1 MLINR
6 LIFKTMHCFN
16 TRQFSWITA
25 HLFVTLLAVGL
36 TSNLHS
42 QDTTAFLTSSTTSI
56 CLGDT
61 ATLNAGT
68 VGADY
73 GDGSDGALTVSSGTS
88 YTDAVRTG
96 VTGTNAAGEN
106 TLTVASSS
114 GFAVG
119 DEIIIITMVDA
130 NTSVNTTGKHEF
142 NIITAIS
149 GNTLTL
155 AAIRAFA
162 FNASSTQIHQA
173 IKVPNYTNVSI
184 SSGATLTCAAWD
196 GSTGGVLCFR
206 ANGTLTN
213 SGTITAVGKGY
224 RGVGHTAL
232 WRNKDGAQGEGIYG
246 TGYAGGNS
254 SGSNNVTWNGANGNG
269 GGGGT
274 GRQDSGGGAGGGY
287 ASNGTN
293 GNNSGGHFGGTG
305 GLSVGTANLD
315 LLIMGG
321 AGGEGG
327 GDEDGALAGSGGN
340 GGGIIYISA
349 SITQNA
355 GTITCNGNNGGN
367 GTNSGGGGGCGMG
380 GGGGGAGGSIKLIS
394 VFDGTGTITSIG
406 GNGGTNNGCGGAGG
420 AGSVGRIALA
430 STISSYPTTNP
441 ISATASLAVITGSS
455 FAWSNGDTSSFIQV
469 SPATTTTYTVTI
481 TNGTWADTLS
491 NEIYVFGVPNMPT
504 ALADIE
510 HCAGTFTFNATTDSL
525 VQTVWYDS
533 PTGGTPIFYG
543 NEFTTPFLNDTTTYY
558 FRSQYVTYT
567 PPADAVDNSMQL
579 ALGLRL
585 LVSDYEG
592 KAVILR
598 KSATA
603 NDTASFG
610 FNFLGQ
616 LDADAINA
624 WAGSATDLWVHTI
637 FDQSGNGRNLLNTT
651 TGQQPKLILSG
662 ENGKPVLRFVT
673 GTFLRYTTNDIV
685 YPMSIVTAA
694 KLTSNS
700 CGRVFGAANNY
711 LYAFYSNQV
720 NWHHFNTWISSS
732 GTNMVPASSS
742 DTWIHSSMS
751 ASNTSHR
758 FFDNGDEWPAN
769 TINNANSQPPNGF
782 QLNGYAANNETSN
795 VDIMEVFIFNDVIT
809 DTEREYIEG
818 RIASQYD
825 WQTAGGQVVDA
836 AAPCLLSNP
845 NIDSVRAI
853 VTAPSFGISLD
864 TITANCGA
872 DSILIDAGSGWQT
885 YSWSNLDT
893 TQICTARYSGKYKI
907 VVNDGSCDVTDSV
920 FVSLPKPVLDDFTIC
935 NGDTITAGYLNLGG
949 FASGGILDTIGQE
962 AVHKFLTDGTLVFPS
977 TTQVRALIVGGG
989 GGGGMDIG
997 GGGGAGGFI
1006 DTTFILPAGSY
1017 NISVGQG
1024 GTGAPAAGTFGQPT
1038 GHQYSIPALNGGNSS
1053 IGSLL
1058 TAIGGGAGGTSYWN
1072 STPGAA
1078 GSNGGSGGGCSG
1090 YNAPNGS
1097 GAGLET
1103 AGQGNRGGHGGGSH
1117 YSGGGGGAGS
1127 QGGGGPNGGTYNA
1140 NGGSGLQSDILGT
1153 TYYFA
1158 GGGGGS
1164 GFSVVGGNGGI
1175 GGGGGGAVGFTTGG
1189 AGLNN
1194 GSPGG
1199 GGNTGQQTNKPGG
1212 NAGANTGGGG
1222 GGGSHFNSN
1231 NKGGEG
1237 GSGIVV
1243 IRYTPILSYQFLWST
1258 GDTTA
1263 TINVSPT
1270 QTTDYYVT
1278 ITDGV
1283 SICYDTMTVFVN
1295 APVYSFSSDTITY
1308 CGVDTATLDAG
1319 TGWSNYAWSTGDS
1332 TQLLTTTTGGVYHL
1346 TVTNQYGCTV
1356 SDSVSVGVIN
1366 TIVTEGD
1373 TTVCLGETA
1382 TLTVSPNGGV
1392 STEHALAFDGN
1403 GDFVISPYD
1412 ASFNVSNIT
1421 IEAWVYSSN
1430 FSQNGFIFEKGAVNT
1445 QYSLFFEGGT
1455 LKFRNGGATFAI
1467 NSASIGFTNN
1477 AWHHVAAT
1485 YDGAQKKIYVDGA
1498 LAGTQNYTGTF
1509 ATNTQGTIIGAYGA
1523 AGANSYFFNGKIDEV
1538 RVWNLARTATEIAE
1552 SYNTTLPPNST
1563 GLIGYWPMEEGS
1575 GNVIENLVTQTNSNA
1590 FAGNTAFVSSDAP
1603 ISGSNSLSYSWS
1615 NGDTTNTIDV
1625 SPNSTT
1631 TYYVTITD
1639 GFAEC
1644 YDSITVTVVNPN
1656 FTFINDTILSCGTD
1670 TVNVSAGSTWDNY
1683 LWSNGDT
1690 TETTSITSS
1699 GVYTLTVSNNGQC
1712 ETWDTVTVSV
1722 INPNN
1727 GSNDTT
1733 ICIGD
1738 STSLAA
1744 SQSQG
1749 IVYRNVLNF
1758 DGSNDYGQI
1767 SRTIENDFS
1776 IEYWV
1781 KTTQTGGGG
1790 SGSQWWVGS
1799 GIVDAEVSGVTNDF
1813 GTSLVGNKLCFG
1825 TGSPDISIQ
1834 STTAINDGQWHHV
1847 AVTREQSIGR
1857 LKIYIDGNL
1866 ETTSTGASSASLSV
1880 PTNIKLGILQKGT
1893 NMLLGSIADLRI
1905 WNTVRSASEIASN
1918 KNTQLNGTEVGL
1930 LEYYPLLEGSGTS
1943 SADLAGNN
1951 QTLTLYNGVGWS
1963 NEMLYIGNSLYNYT
1977 WSTGDTTETINVS
1990 PSSTTAYTVT
2000 ISDGI
2005 SSCIDTITVTVN
2017 DPNFTFSNDTVL
2029 ATCFADSVT
2038 VDAGTGWADYNWS
2051 TGETT
2056 QTKAFTATGTHTI
2069 TVTDNGGCTSS
2080 DTVTVSVI
2088 NPVLAQGDTMICINT
2103 SATVGYNALTNIS
2116 FLWSNSNT
2124 SPSISVS
2131 PVVTSNYTVTI
2142 SDGISSCIDTI
2153 SITVNDPNFT
2163 FTNDTVLATCFADS
2177 VTVDAGTGW
2186 AGYNWS
2192 TGETT
2197 QTKAFTATG
2206 THTITVTDNGG
2217 CTSSDTVTVSVINP
2231 VLAQGD
2237 TMICINTSAT
2247 VGYIAL
2253 TNISFLW
2260 SNSNTSPSIS
2270 VSPVVNSNYS
2280 VEISDLAQSCYDT
2293 IAVFIDTLAPTAVPV
2308 SNLNVYLNNVG
2319 QATASATDA
2328 NWATTDNCGLGSFS
2342 LSNTIF
2348 ACSDLG
2354 SNTVMFYATDNNNN
2368 IDSASMT
2375 ITVIDTVS
2383 PIVATQNITIYLDAN
2398 GAASIAAN
2406 DIDNGSADNCS
2417 IASMAVSPNTFTC
2430 ADSNSNT
2437 VILTVTDGSGNVS
2450 TGTAVVT
2457 VLDTISPIALA
2468 QNITIYLDANGNTS
2482 ITGADV
2488 NNGSSD
2494 NCAIATMTVSPNTFT
2509 CADSNANAVTFTV
2522 TDVSGNSSTA
2532 SATVTVLDT
2541 FSPTVI
2547 TQNISVNL
2555 DANGS
2560 VSILASDVNNG
2571 STDNCGIA
2579 SISVLPNTFTCA
2591 DSNANTV
2598 ILTVTDIS
2606 GNSAS
2611 AAATVTITD
2620 IIAPTVTAQNITAYL
2635 DANGSVSISATQVDN
2650 GSTDNCAIASMSVS
2664 PNTFT
2669 CADSNSNTVTLTVTD
2684 ISGNSN
2690 TATAIVN
2697 VVDTISP
2704 TVITQNV
2711 SVYLD
2716 ASGNASITTADVN
2729 NGSSDNCAIANLSV
2743 FPSTFSCANLS
2754 GDTVALTATDVS
2766 GNSATSFAI
2775 VTVIDTINPQ
2785 VSAQN
2790 ITVYLAGL
2798 GVATLL
2804 PSDVDNGS
2812 TDNCAITNYSVSPNN
2827 FSCADTGLNVVTL
2840 TVTDASGNSA
2850 STIANVIILD
2860 TLLPNVVAQNA
2871 TVYLDSAGQVVITT
2885 ATVDGGSSSSC
2896 SLSSFTVSPDTF
2908 TCADTGNNVVTLTM
2922 VSGSGVTSSATAT
2935 VTVLDTIAPM
2945 VSTQNI
2951 LVYLDAS
2958 GNATISVTDID
2969 SGSSDNCAIATM
2981 AVLPNTF
2988 SCADTGANSVTL
3000 TITDVSGNVNSE
3012 TAIVTVLD
3020 TITPVAI
3027 AQDINLYLDLNGS
3040 ATLQASDID
3049 NGSYDNCSIA
3059 SMSVSADSF
3068 TCAEIGSNTVTL
3080 TVIDQNGL
3088 SATANAL
3095 VTVVDTIT
3103 PTLSAQN
3110 VSVYLDLVGT
3120 ASINLSDIDN
3130 GSFDNCSIASI
3141 SLSDSLFDC
3150 ENVGANSIYLIGID
3164 ASGNMDSSLAIVT
3177 VLDTIRPQV
3186 TAEDYQVY
3194 LDEEGLATVT
3204 TTDVNAVSNDNC
3216 AIDTTYLAQTNFT
3229 CADIGIKSILV
3240 FTRDASGNLD
3250 SMAINIEVLDT
3261 IAPVIIACPENI
3273 DACESLV
3280 EYDLPEAIDNCA
3292 QFETTLTK
3300 GLESGSSFELGT
3312 TEIQYA
3318 FSDSSGNVSY
3328 CSFTV
3333 TVNSLPTLEVTS
3345 DTTISSGESIELSA
3359 VSDAEVI
3366 FDWTPSNYLDDP
3378 TISNPISTPVESI
3391 TYTVFATSD
3400 KGCVQQD
3407 SVRIT
3412 VEETLR
3418 EITIYNAFSP
3428 NNDGKN
3434 DFLEILGLEF
3444 YSESKV
3450 LIVNRYGAKVFESEG
3465 YDNPWDGTYNG
3476 NDLPIGPYFYFI
3488 ETGVEGAETL
3498 TGEISLIR

>member
-1 MLINR
+1 
-6 LIFKTMHCFN
+6 MHCFN

-2103 SATVGYNALTNIS
+2103 SATVGY
-2116 FLWSNSNT
+2116 
-2124 SPSISVS
+2124 
-2131 PVVTSNYTVTI
+2131 
-2142 SDGISSCIDTI
+2142 
-2153 SITVNDPNFT
+2153 
-2163 FTNDTVLATCFADS
+2163 
-2177 VTVDAGTGW
+2177 
-2186 AGYNWS
+2186 
-2192 TGETT
+2192 
-2197 QTKAFTATG
+2197 
-2206 THTITVTDNGG
+2206 
-2217 CTSSDTVTVSVINP
+2217 
-2231 VLAQGD
+2231 
-2237 TMICINTSAT
+2237 
-2247 VGYIAL
+2247 IAL